1 MEPAVLS
8 ALSAILGSAVGGSAT
23 IATAWLTQRT
33 QGQRERIHTEI
44 RKREQLYVEFIAEA
58 SKLIIE
64 ALDHQLQSPERL
76 TALYSVVN
84 RIRLRCSDD
93 VLAAAE
99 GTVTRIVERF
109 FGPNL
114 SPEEMRQ
121 TVLARTDDPL
131 KDFSRKDF
139 SKPAGTNS
147 GCSTAQPDLLDR
159 WSLSG
164 PCGASARRCRGECSE
179 VQRCVAFTGQPPGAS
194 SWPARG
200 CRTWCHFVLEILL
213 GVSCSASARTTN
225 ERAWAS

>member
-1 MEPAVLS
+1 MDRVRSSYLRPSRARLGSGEYEGATLEPAILS

-33 QGQRERIHTEI
+33 QGRRERIQTEI
-44 RKREQLYVEFIAEA
+44 RKREQLYVEFIDEA
-58 SKLIIE
+58 SKLIVE

-76 TALYSVVN
+76 TALYSVAN

-131 KDFSRKDF
+131 KDFSEACRHELRMLER
-139 SKPAGTNS
+139 PA
-147 GCSTAQPDLLDR
+147 
-159 WSLSG
+159 
-164 PCGASARRCRGECSE
+164 
-179 VQRCVAFTGQPPGAS
+179 
-194 SWPARG
+194 
-200 CRTWCHFVLEILL
+200 
-213 GVSCSASARTTN
+213 
-225 ERAWAS
+225 